1 MKKQDIAGI
10 IVYVLILAF
19 AAVFGLV
26 VVNQYSSKSNMETW
40 QFILF
45 VAGAIVAGLLFN
57 SILYEIAHMIGA
69 KIGGYK
75 ITLVSILGF
84 TFLKENNKTKFRFM
98 SFDGLTGETKII
110 PIEKRKKPS
119 NPVPYLLMGTIVYA
133 IEVVGVIFAFSIL
146 TREGG
151 TTMMSNIAYFL
162 LIVMAVGGIIVFYNI
177 IPFRLDSMNDGYRLR
192 LVSGKKNKEAF
203 NKALLG
209 ITEDSPNEDGQ
220 IEENTSFSSDL
231 KLNQVLTC
239 LNEEKYVEAEQLV
252 DSIIANADIDKKI
265 SNKTLLE
272 ANAQKIFLVFMNND
286 EETAQK
292 FFDEN
297 LTMQDR
303 KRLSDELSLPCIRA
317 YVLISSLLDRSHSE
331 CTRALDRV
339 YKAYK
344 RTPENRRQL
353 ESKLF
358 NIAIEMVNKKHPNWN
373 LSDYEIK
380 E

>member
-203 NKALLG
+203 NKALLC
-209 ITEDSPNEDGQ
+209 ITDDLPNEDGQ

-252 DSIIANADIDKKI
+252 DSIIANADTDKKI

-272 ANAQKIFLVFMNND
+272 ANAQKVFLVFMNND

>member
-110 PIEKRKKPS
+110 TIEKRKKPS

-203 NKALLG
+203 NKALLC
-209 ITEDSPNEDGQ
+209 ITDDLPNEDGQ

-252 DSIIANADIDKKI
+252 DSIIANADTDKKI

-272 ANAQKIFLVFMNND
+272 ANAQKVFLVFMNND

>member
-45 VAGAIVAGLLFN
+45 VAGAIVVGLIFN
-57 SILYEIAHMIGA
+57 SILYELAHMLGA
-69 KIGGYK
+69 KIGGYR

-84 TFLKENNKTKFRFM
+84 TFYKENGKTKFRFM

-119 NPVPYLLMGTIVYA
+119 NPVPYLIMGTIIYA
-133 IEVVGVIFAFSIL
+133 IEVVAVVFTFSIL

-177 IPFRLDSMNDGYRLR
+177 IPFQLDSMNDGYRLR

-203 NKALLG
+203 NKTLLG
-209 ITEDSPNEDGQ
+209 VTDETPSEDGQ

-239 LNEEKYVEAEQLV
+239 LNDEKYVEAEQLV
-252 DSIIANADIDKKI
+252 DSIIANADTDKKI

-272 ANAQKIFLVFMNND
+272 ANAQKVFLVFMNND
-286 EETAQK
+286 EETAKK

-297 LTMQDR
+297 LTLQDR
-303 KRLSDELSLPCIRA
+303 KRFSDELNLPCIRA
-317 YVLISSLLDRSHSE
+317 YVLISSLLDGSHSE
-331 CTRALDRV
+331 CMRTLDKV

-344 RTPENRRQL
+344 RTQENRRPL
-353 ESKLF
+353 ESKLL
-358 NIAIEMVNKKHPNWN
+358 NMALEMVNKKHPNWN
-373 LSDYEIK
+373 INDYQIK